1 MILLTLLSLV
11 GLLGEPTIRDGYID
25 RLSAFPGD
33 SVTIYLNAD
42 TSASISLEL
51 FDLNGKVVAAYP
63 ARVYAQA
70 QPAEKAYEDGYQY
83 KPTIRIKV
91 PEIPSGVYLWNNS
104 IPMVVKNR
112 NAKVIVLYSSNTE
125 NAYSPSGGKSLYDF
139 NSLDGKKAVKVSFHR
154 PIALPRHS
162 EAFLRWIVNQSVEE
176 VGYITDMDMDDYNE
190 IRKASLLI
198 VPGHSEYWT
207 LPARKNFDRF
217 VEDGK
222 PALVLSGNTMWWQV
236 RYNERRDQ
244 MICYKSTED
253 DKIKSPQL
261 KTTRWNDPTLG
272 YPITKSIGVEFPL
285 AGYGRKTD
293 KGWDGY
299 RLVSQSPLLENSS
312 LVKGDTLMLFTDE
325 HDGAPLLGFDN
336 DSIPVINRAAL
347 GFEKVEIIGYD
358 KTTWSGADG
367 IATWIVFKAS
377 KKSGIIINTASTDWC
392 ADNGIGFNA
401 DIQIITMNMIKKL
414 LLKENVFSPDGG
426 KESMPLLSN

>member
-11 GLLGEPTIRDGYID
+11 GLLGKPAIRDGYID

-33 SVTIYLNAD
+33 SVTIYIDAD
-42 TSASISLEL
+42 TATSLNLEL
-51 FDLNGKVVAAYP
+51 YDLNGKVVAEFP
-63 ARVYAQA
+63 VQVFTQA
-70 QPAEKAYEDGYQY
+70 EPAENAYENGYQY
-83 KPTIRIKV
+83 KPTTRIKV
-91 PEIPSGVYLWNNS
+91 PEIPSGIYLWNNS

-112 NAKVIVLYSSNTE
+112 SAKVVVLYSSNTE

-139 NSLDGKKAVKVSFHR
+139 NSLESKKAVKVSFRR

-162 EAFLRWIVNQSVEE
+162 EAFLRWIVRQPVAD

-198 VPGHSEYWT
+198 IPGHSEYWT
-207 LPARKNFDRF
+207 LAARQNFDRF

-222 PALVLSGNTMWWQV
+222 SALVLSGNTMWWQV
-236 RYNERRDQ
+236 RYSEGLDQ
-244 MICYKSTED
+244 MICYKSAED

-299 RLVSQSPLLENSS
+299 RLMAQSPLLENTS
-312 LVKGDTLMLFTDE
+312 LVKGDTLTLFTDE
-325 HDGAPLLGFDN
+325 HDGAPLLGFNN
-336 DSIPVINRAAL
+336 DSIPVINRQAL
-347 GFEKVEIIGYD
+347 GFEKVEIVGYD
-358 KTTWSGADG
+358 RTTWSGADG
-367 IATWIVFKAS
+367 VATWIVFKAS
-377 KKSGIIINTASTDWC
+377 KKSGIVINTASTDWC
-392 ADNGIGFNA
+392 SDNGIAFNE

-414 LLKENVFSPDGG
+414 LRKENVFSPDVG